1 MSHIP
6 NKITYKILSDVSE
19 PISIRITTY
28 MTNLFRGIGIAYC
41 IEKEKYMHL
50 PITLMF
56 PSIYLGY
63 QIFTNK
69 EYIKKFIKE

>member
-1 MSHIP
+1 MSQIP
-6 NKITYKILSDVSE
+6 YKILSEVSE
-19 PISIRITTY
+19 PINIRITNY

-50 PITLMF
+50 PITWMF

-69 EYIKKFIKE
+69 DYIKKFIKE